1 MQSVSKKAVF
11 LLCLTWILTGC
22 NDVTDFNWGQID
34 KGTLKAF
41 DKCIAQSSK
50 SLSEKANRRICT
62 KKHSSQVDIET
73 IGKTIGSV
81 IYRYSDRG
89 LSGIMINKSDDYVLT
104 GMTVNIQHEDNKDSN
119 GKVITE
125 KCKIDGIWIE
135 PNDEGVFSCK
145 DLIFTPSKDR
155 TYNKL
160 GEKVLTWWGS
170 NTFGIKVN
178 Y

>member
-11 LLCLTWILTGC
+11 LLCLTWILIGC
-22 NDVTDFNWGQID
+22 NDVTDFIWGQINP
-34 KGTLKAF
+34 GRLTAF
-41 DKCIAQSSK
+41 DKCIAQASE
-50 SLSEKANRRICT
+50 SLSEKTSRRICT
-62 KKHSSQVDIET
+62 KKYSRQVHIEAT
-73 IGKTIGSV
+73 GRADYLFEGKF
-81 IYRYSDRG
+81 
-89 LSGIMINKSDDYVLT
+89 SGTMINKSDEYVLT
-104 GMTVNIQHEDNKDSN
+104 GMTINIQHEDNKDSN

>member
-11 LLCLTWILTGC
+11 LLCLTWILIGC
-22 NDVTDFNWGQID
+22 NDATDFIWGQIN
-34 KGTLKAF
+34 KGTMKAF
-41 DKCIAQSSK
+41 DKCIAQASE
-50 SLSEKANRRICT
+50 SLSEKTIMRICT

-73 IGKTIGSV
+73 IGKAM
-81 IYRYSDRG
+81 YFYSDQG
-89 LSGIMINKSDDYVLT
+89 FTGIMINKSDDYVLT
-104 GMTVNIQHEDNKDSN
+104 GMTINIQHEDNKDSN

-155 TYNKL
+155 SYNKL